1 MHILDDNSYGQ
12 TQTGASS
19 NNTLQRSG
27 STSSIKKLLNQTH
40 AKHKLLTNRMK
51 QILANSSNLNNLE
64 QELTVSGQL
73 YKDQYEYLKKKL
85 AYHDQ
90 KLAAG

>member
-1 MHILDDNSYGQ
+1 
-12 TQTGASS
+12 
-19 NNTLQRSG
+19 
-27 STSSIKKLLNQTH
+27 
-40 AKHKLLTNRMK
+40 MK
-51 QILANSSNLNNLE
+51 QILANGSNLNNME

-90 KLAAG
+90 KLAGG